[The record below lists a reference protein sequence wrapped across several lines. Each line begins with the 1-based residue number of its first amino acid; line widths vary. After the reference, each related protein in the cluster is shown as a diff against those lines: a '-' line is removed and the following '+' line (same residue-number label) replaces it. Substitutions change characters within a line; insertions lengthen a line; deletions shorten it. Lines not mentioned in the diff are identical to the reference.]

1 VKKGVPDFVIRKFH
15 FSGFYNPKT
24 SKNRMRY
31 MIFSIKYIAR
41 ILGAALIVPILQV
54 NVIWRDEK

>member
-1 VKKGVPDFVIRKFH
+1 
-15 FSGFYNPKT
+15 
-24 SKNRMRY
+24 